1 MQNDH
6 TLSRKLRISASS
18 NSFYILNSKWT
29 CWRTCSFFVTRFNLI
44 IELLWKTSS
53 SHQFSFCCSL
63 FQALHN
69 IIMPLS
75 PDDPKTVELQRELN
89 PSLLDRLI
97 RSNFDSSLLLPR
109 VTVDTVRQLKEIVS
123 DTVNSAANFLE
134 GRDKESEALVS
145 RMKQFTH
152 FVKIVKMQNKRS
164 LSFYYS

>member
-1 MQNDH
+1 
-6 TLSRKLRISASS
+6 
-18 NSFYILNSKWT
+18 
-29 CWRTCSFFVTRFNLI
+29 
-44 IELLWKTSS
+44 
-53 SHQFSFCCSL
+53 
-63 FQALHN
+63 
-69 IIMPLS
+69 MPLS